1 INWKY
6 CITNPVNAFT
16 TKYIIFKMIGSVNE
30 YVAILYTALCFSLN
44 PAILVTMYVKI
55 ASNSMST
62 KIFDKYIMKIYSI
75 IPTNS
80 IAMNIFISFPDKM
93 FNTSVLSILFILY
106 ASEMV

>member
-1 INWKY
+1 
-6 CITNPVNAFT
+6 
-16 TKYIIFKMIGSVNE
+16 M
-30 YVAILYTALCFSLN
+30 FSLN

-93 FNTSVLSILFILY
+93 FNTSVLSILLYCMPQKWFDMNILQFL
-106 ASEMV
+106 